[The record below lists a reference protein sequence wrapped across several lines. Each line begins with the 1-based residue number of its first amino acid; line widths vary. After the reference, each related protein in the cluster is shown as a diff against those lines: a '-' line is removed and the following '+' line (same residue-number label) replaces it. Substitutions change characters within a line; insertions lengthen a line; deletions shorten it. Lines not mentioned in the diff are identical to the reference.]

1 MENISNT
8 LYSIIDEIGK
18 AKIQSDITLK
28 IELTRH
34 YIQIIFDRFNR
45 LVGNASD
52 ESIGSLCEALLHF
65 MLTACTMPSAR
76 KVTIDN
82 IDIDIVIPNIPTLSN
97 SPDKAIVIQIPKDVR
112 SLTKQIH
119 ENLTTFQPNIKN
131 LWIVT
136 KEPVLGNYLNYSVEL
151 ENNRKTVS
159 PWQLR
164 SFYDIIVDIDTFLQ
178 QTKDRTFRF
187 FH

>member
-8 LYSIIDEIGK
+8 LYSIIGEIGK
-18 AKIQSDITLK
+18 EKIQSDITLK

-34 YIQIIFDRFNR
+34 YIQIILDRYNR
-45 LVGNASD
+45 LVANASD

-82 IDIDIVIPNIPTLSN
+82 INIDIVIPNLHTLSN
-97 SPDKAIVIQIPKDVR
+97 FPDKAIVILIPKDVR

-119 ENLTTFQPNIKN
+119 ENFTSFQPNIKN
-131 LWIVT
+131 LWIIT
-136 KEPVLGNYLNYSVEL
+136 KEPVLGNYINYSVES
-151 ENNRKTVS
+151 EYNGKAVS
-159 PWQLR
+159 SSQIR
-164 SFYDIIVDIDTFLQ
+164 SFCDIIVDINTFLQ
-178 QTKDRTFRF
+178 ETKDRTFRF

>member
-8 LYSIIDEIGK
+8 LYSIIGQIGK
-18 AKIQSDITLK
+18 DKIQSDVTLN
-28 IELTRH
+28 IELSRH
-34 YIQIIFDRFNR
+34 YIQIILDRYNN
-45 LVGNASD
+45 LATNAND
-52 ESIGSLCEALLHF
+52 ESIASLCEALLHF

-82 IDIDIVIPNIPTLSN
+82 INIDIVIPNLHTLSN
-97 SPDKAIVIQIPKDVR
+97 FPDKAIVIQIPKDAR
-112 SLTKQIH
+112 SLTKQIQ
-119 ENLTTFQPNIKN
+119 NFTTFQPNIKN

-136 KEPVLGNYLNYSVEL
+136 KEPVLGNYINYFVES
-151 ENNRKTVS
+151 ENNEKTS
-159 PWQLR
+159 SQIR
-164 SFYDIIVDIDTFLQ
+164 SFYDIIVDINTFLE